1 MFKYISVRWIL
12 SRALWVHSAN
22 QGAGSEI
29 LANPMAEQQHNVCIR
44 HVSDIQNK
52 ILTSHS
58 ESDCGKILEKIQT
71 LLCVAVQLLCKMLRV
86 SITAAEK
93 ITERVAQTIICC
105 RYSRENSAND
115 AIFVER
121 IGPWLMPT
129 PASGSAVLLQYQC
142 CMLLQAAVRFFWC
155 PQTIASLQTPSDC
168 MAAWRSVVCCSVQ
181 FSTI

>member
-12 SRALWVHSAN
+12 SRALRVSSAN
-22 QGAGSEI
+22 QRPDSAVLTNQKRPG
-29 LANPMAEQQHNVCIR
+29 IR

-58 ESDCGKILEKIQT
+58 ESDCGKILEKIER
-71 LLCVAVQLLCKMLRV
+71 LLCVAVQLLCKMLRG

-93 ITERVAQTIICC
+93 INVRVAQTIICC
-105 RYSRENSAND
+105 RYTRENSAND

-121 IGPWLMPT
+121 IGPWLMPA

-155 PQTIASLQTPSDC
+155 PQTIASLQTSRDC
-168 MAAWRSVVCCSVQ
+168 MAAWHSVVCCSVQ

>member
-1 MFKYISVRWIL
+1 
-12 SRALWVHSAN
+12 
-22 QGAGSEI
+22 
-29 LANPMAEQQHNVCIR
+29 MAERQHNVCIR

-58 ESDCGKILEKIQT
+58 ESDCGKILEKIER

-121 IGPWLMPT
+121 IGPWLMPA
-129 PASGSAVLLQYQC
+129 PAWGSAVLLQYQC

-155 PQTIASLQTPSDC
+155 PQTIASLQTSRDC
-168 MAAWRSVVCCSVQ
+168 MAAWHSVVCCSVQ